1 MLHAHL
7 HIHFHLYFVN
17 PMISHIST
25 FPPIESNHDRKWCE
39 SIASKVS
46 RAAELPYECR
56 SFTNLLANVQRRD
69 SKNDTK
75 AQMAKAFEGMSAGE
89 MEAAMSARKHGH
101 LNPAQIQRRMT
112 HRGKKDARIW

>member
-1 MLHAHL
+1 MCVTHSIPALHA
-7 HIHFHLYFVN
+7 
-17 PMISHIST
+17 
-25 FPPIESNHDRKWCE
+25 ESNHDRKWCE

-112 HRGKKDARIW
+112 HRGKKDTRIW

>member
-1 MLHAHL
+1 M
-7 HIHFHLYFVN
+7 HICTFIPIYFAN
-17 PMISHIST
+17 PMISYIST
-25 FPPIESNHDRKWCE
+25 FPPIESNHDQKWCE

-112 HRGKKDARIW
+112 HRGKKDTRIW